1 MTYRHRA
8 GVRPYTSTCVF
19 ARSCV
24 FDKQLLLPI
33 YCDRHNELTYI
44 TAPLIANV
52 RGHFAE
58 FLNQRSP
65 ERLSMLYSPT
75 CVSFSTVS
83 LNITLPSFSWGLGK
97 RLPEHAVP
105 LARRGLP
112 SPRSSLQP
120 RPWFSSL
127 KKLRNIDLIPI
138 VYACLPRL
146 RNRLTLG
153 GFAFPRKP

>member
-1 MTYRHRA
+1 M
-8 GVRPYTSTCVF
+8 F

-24 FDKQLLLPI
+24 FGKQLLLPI

-83 LNITLPSFSWGLGK
+83 ISLTLRAFLGRYANDFEIMLS
-97 RLPEHAVP
+97 RLPYGLYQSPDRYSIAVP
-105 LARRGLP
+105 HR
-112 SPRSSLQP
+112 
-120 RPWFSSL
+120 
-127 KKLRNIDLIPI
+127 KLIEAKE
-138 VYACLPRL
+138 Y
-146 RNRLTLG
+146 
-153 GFAFPRKP
+153 

>member
-33 YCDRHNELTYI
+33 YCGLQKLASSE
-44 TAPLIANV
+44 APLIANV

-58 FLNQRSP
+58 FLNQCSP

-83 LNITLPSFSWGLGK
+83 LNITLPSFSWGLGR

-105 LARRGLP
+105 LARRGFP
-112 SPRSSLQP
+112 SPRSPLQP
-120 RPWFSSL
+120 RPWFSTL
-127 KKLRNIDLIPI
+127 KKLRNIDLTPI
-138 VYACLPRL
+138 VYAFRPRL

-153 GFAFPRKP
+153 GITFPRKP